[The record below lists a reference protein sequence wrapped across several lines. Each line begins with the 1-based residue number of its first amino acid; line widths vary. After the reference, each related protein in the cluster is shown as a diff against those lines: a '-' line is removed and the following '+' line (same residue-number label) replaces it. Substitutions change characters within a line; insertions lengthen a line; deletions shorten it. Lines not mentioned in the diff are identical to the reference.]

1 MAGLVTPKLKLKI
14 TKELSMAK
22 SKKAAATEN
31 TQLTKD
37 KVEEVSNAEV
47 SGPSV
52 TELVE
57 KMKKEGKSYI
67 RLKKLF

>member
-1 MAGLVTPKLKLKI
+1 MAGLVTLKLKLKI

-31 TQLTKD
+31 TELTKD
-37 KVEEVSNAEV
+37 KVEEVSNTEV